1 MKAFAHLVPTKEH
14 HCNERGLH
22 EECQNA
28 FDGKRCTEDVAHK
41 PAIIT
46 PVRTKLE
53 LQNQPRSHTYGKVDS
68 EKFHPELGCVFPKL
82 ITRTVIR
89 RFHDAHNNRQ
99 SQSQRYKN
107 PMIDSSQGELRSRP
121 VNQGSVNV
129 FKHES

>member
-53 LQNQPRSHTYGKVDS
+53 LQNQPVAT
-68 EKFHPELGCVFPKL
+68 PMAKL
-82 ITRTVIR
+82 IPKSFIQNLAVCFQTHHPYGNTP
-89 RFHDAHNNRQ
+89 F
-99 SQSQRYKN
+99 
-107 PMIDSSQGELRSRP
+107 P
-121 VNQGSVNV
+121 
-129 FKHES
+129 